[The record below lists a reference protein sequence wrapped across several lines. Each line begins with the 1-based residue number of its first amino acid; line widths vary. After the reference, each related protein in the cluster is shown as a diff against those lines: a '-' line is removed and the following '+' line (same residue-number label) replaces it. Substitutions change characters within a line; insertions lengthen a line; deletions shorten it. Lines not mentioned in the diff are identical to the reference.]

1 MHRERV
7 ITAFPDSQVHIS
19 KVMRFNLRKIEA
31 NKASQNAIVLAY
43 SSSWRNPVA
52 CSSSSH
58 LISDRAI
65 YISVSPLATYRHF
78 QSADLERTRCE
89 KRHALIHDRL
99 ADPEVIIDPLLNT
112 RCFAE
117 LVWLYTGTVSPRVSR
132 VFIYS
137 VGVEDRFWKLRCLGR
152 VRRRERT

>member
-78 QSADLERTRCE
+78 QSADLERANA
-89 KRHALIHDRL
+89 HSL
-99 ADPEVIIDPLLNT
+99 ACPPSIASSQNTNSMRKTPRSDP
-112 RCFAE
+112 
-117 LVWLYTGTVSPRVSR
+117 
-132 VFIYS
+132 
-137 VGVEDRFWKLRCLGR
+137 
-152 VRRRERT
+152 